1 MDKHDIRRG
10 LLCTLICL
18 AAWPAIAPAHDND
31 DDQPTTNPSSL
42 TAGDARFGAF
52 DLLDHR
58 SAYYHQSFPEPFRV
72 EDTTLDQEFRLDWQH
87 AESRTGI
94 SNLAIAEV
102 QQPVGIVTFEV
113 QTSYAANQTTSTSE
127 DDPNPSGFG
136 SIELGARF
144 PVCQFVST
152 GRMVDNTTGLNLEVG
167 VPTNSPLS
175 KNTEITP
182 GVFDDLL
189 IGQFSVQSLIGIS
202 SLLGSK
208 PLEGRE
214 SIEYGVAFGYAVAHE
229 EFPLPGID
237 QTTPIFELVG
247 ETALSGPRP
256 GQDALTATAGIRF
269 EFKSIGPIQPELGLA
284 YFFPIDQ
291 GGREE
296 LKWGTILSLDFD
308 F

>member
-1 MDKHDIRRG
+1 MEKLHNHCR
-10 LLCTLICL
+10 LLCTVICL
-18 AAWPAIAPAHDND
+18 AAWPAIARAHDDD
-31 DDQPTTNPSSL
+31 DDQPATNPSSL

-58 SAYYHQSFPEPFRV
+58 SAYFHQGFPEPFRV
-72 EDTTLDQEFRLDWQH
+72 EDTTVDQELRLDWQH
-87 AESRTGI
+87 TESRTGI
-94 SNLAIAEV
+94 SNQSIAEV
-102 QQPVGIVTFEV
+102 QQPLGIVTFEV
-113 QTSYAANQTTSTSE
+113 QASYAANQTTSTSE
-127 DDPNPSGFG
+127 DDSNPSGFG
-136 SIELGARF
+136 SIELGARC
-144 PVCQFVST
+144 PVLQFVSANK
-152 GRMVDNTTGLNLEVG
+152 MVDNTIGLNLEVG
-167 VPTNSPLS
+167 VPSNSPIS

-202 SLLGSK
+202 SLLGSE
-208 PLEGRE
+208 PDEGRE
-214 SIEYGVAFGYAVAHE
+214 AIEYGVAFGYAIKHDD
-229 EFPLPGID
+229 FPLPAID
-237 QTTPIFELVG
+237 QVTPLFELVG

-256 GQDALTATAGIRF
+256 GQDALTATLGIRF
-269 EFKSIGPIQPELGLA
+269 EFKSIGPFQPELGLA

>member
-1 MDKHDIRRG
+1 MDQHIRRG
-10 LLCTLICL
+10 LLCTLIGL
-18 AAWPAIAPAHDND
+18 AAWPVIAHAHDVD

-58 SAYYHQSFPEPFRV
+58 SAYYHQGFPEPFRV
-72 EDTTLDQEFRLDWQH
+72 EDTTVDQELRLDWQH
-87 AESRTGI
+87 VESRTGI
-94 SNLAIAEV
+94 TNQSIAEV
-102 QQPVGIVTFEV
+102 QQPVGIVTFEL
-113 QTSYAANQTTSTSE
+113 QTSYAANQTTGTLE

-136 SIELGARF
+136 SIELGARC
-144 PVCQFVST
+144 PVLQFISA
-152 GRMVDNTTGLNLEVG
+152 GRVMDNTVGLNLEVG
-167 VPTNSPLS
+167 VPTNSPIS

-189 IGQFSVQSLIGIS
+189 IGQFSIQSLIGIS
-202 SLLGSK
+202 SLLGSE
-208 PLEGRE
+208 PIEGRE
-214 SIEYGVAFGYAVAHE
+214 AIEYGVAFGYAIEHGD
-229 EFPLPGID
+229 FPLPAID
-237 QTTPIFELVG
+237 QVTLLFELVG
-247 ETALSGPRP
+247 ETALSGARP

-296 LKWGTILSLDFD
+296 LKWGTILSFD
-308 F
+308 FEF